1 MTQLISDNT
10 PWLLEQWAR
19 WARSNPGS
27 SLGYP
32 AITPFAR
39 LLGSTLP
46 SPVISDAEAMLVDGA
61 VARLNRRDGEM
72 GQALVLYY
80 FGGGNVSRV
89 ARLLESDRKRVSVL
103 VNAGTAWVDA
113 ALCGCQAAFN
123 CD

>member
-1 MTQLISDNT
+1 MAELITDNT

-27 SLGYP
+27 SLRYP

-72 GQALVLYY
+72 GQAVVLYY

-89 ARLLESDRKRVSVL
+89 ARLLEIDRRRADVL
-103 VNAGTAWVDA
+103 VKSGTAWVDA
-113 ALCGCQAAFN
+113 TIGICEAA
-123 CD
+123 